1 MPKPEFPAEKN
12 KQTKGKGGAFR
23 SGAFSVETFL
33 KVLLKEG
40 CHVGGLV
47 LKAGE
52 AYRSGEVRENFRCHN

>member
-47 LKAGE
+47 LKAGVGLSK
-52 AYRSGEVRENFRCHN
+52 R